1 MAEKIITKRRL
12 IKISGISPSIL
23 TMIVIM
29 DTIMPVRQATAIWI
43 VMRDSKEEL
52 AKRFRIFLLTMNTTM
67 AEARLAIAAP
77 VPESPKRLIP
87 KTFAGI
93 RIKRRTV
100 LIEKLNRVK
109 PADNP
114 GRFMA

>member
-43 VMRDSKEEL
+43 VMCESKEEL
-52 AKRFRIFLLTMNTTM
+52 AKRFRIILLTMNTTM

-77 VPESPKRLIP
+77 VPESAEQ
-87 KTFAGI
+87 TYSENFGT
-93 RIKRRTV
+93 RIKRRIV

-109 PADNP
+109 PADIP